1 MLREDIPVWYRFLDA
16 HSHLLINLYYDC
28 LLGGPALSIA
38 EEKDPLK
45 VMWRA
50 NTSKRAD
57 AIAETA
63 KKTFIIEVSYDPKQQ
78 ALGQLLNYETLWLL
92 DPKISK
98 PVELILVCNRFDPEL
113 ALSWKQ
119 HNISLYVV

>member
-1 MLREDIPVWYRFLDA
+1 MLREDIPVWYRWLDV
-16 HSHLLINLYYDC
+16 HGHLLNNLYYDC
-28 LLGGPALSIA
+28 LLGGPALTIQ
-38 EEKDPLK
+38 EEKDPMK

-50 NTSKRAD
+50 NTAKRAD

-63 KKTFIIEVSYDPKQQ
+63 QKTFIIEVSLNPRQQ

-98 PVELILVCNRFDPEL
+98 PVELVLVCNRFDPDL
-113 ALSWKQ
+113 ALSWKKY
-119 HNISLYVV
+119 NISLYVV